1 VHTVLASRRRSAG
14 RYAWPVTDTA
24 PREREVSPAGGS
36 IDPAVTAIVLA
47 AGAGTRMKSARAK
60 VLHEIG
66 GRPLIAHALL
76 AVRGVG
82 AATTVTVVGHERE
95 QVSAA
100 IADLELGVV
109 EAIQDEQRG
118 TGHAVQIALEALGE
132 SPPLDGTVLVTYG
145 DVPLLTSETL
155 ADLLE
160 DHRSS
165 GQSVTVLT
173 AELADPDGY
182 GRIVRD
188 ADGFVVAI
196 REDRDADDVE
206 RAICEVNSGVVAV
219 DAKFLRGALARLA
232 PANAQ
237 GELYLTDIVRLAVE
251 DGLPVGAH
259 VLEDVWQTQGVND
272 RAQLARLGREL
283 NRRLTTHWMSE
294 GVSIVDPDTTW
305 IDSAV
310 ALAPDVTIHPGTQLL
325 GATVVAS
332 GATIGPDTTLRNVE
346 VGAGATIVRT
356 HASDAVVGAGAT
368 VGPFAYLRPG
378 TEIGADGKVGTFVE
392 MKNAQLGAGAKVPHL
407 SYVGDAEIG
416 EGANVGAG
424 TIVANYDGVRKH
436 RTKVGKHA
444 RTGSNNVFVAPVTI
458 GDGAYTGGGTVVR
471 EDVPAGA
478 LATSAGPQRTME
490 GWVPAN
496 RAGTAAADAAD
507 AVSEQKDDAGE

>member
-1 VHTVLASRRRSAG
+1 
-14 RYAWPVTDTA
+14 
-24 PREREVSPAGGS
+24 
-36 IDPAVTAIVLA
+36 
-47 AGAGTRMKSARAK
+47 MKSSRAK

-76 AVRGVG
+76 AVQGVG
-82 AATTVTVVGHERE
+82 AVTTVTVVGHERE

-100 IADLELGVV
+100 IADLDLGVI

-118 TGHAVQIALEALGE
+118 TGHAVQVALEALDG
-132 SPPLDGTVLVTYG
+132 PTLDGTVLVTYG

-155 ADLLE
+155 AGLLE

-165 GQSVTVLT
+165 GQSVTVLS
-173 AELADPDGY
+173 AELVDPNGY

-196 REDRDADDVE
+196 REDRDADGVE

-219 DAKFLRGALARLA
+219 DAKFLRDAVTRLA

-237 GELYLTDIVRLAVE
+237 GELYLTDIVSLAVE

-259 VLEDVWQTQGVND
+259 VLEDVWQTEGVND

-294 GVSIVDPDTTW
+294 GVTIVDPETTW

-310 ALAPDVTIHPGTQLL
+310 VLALDVTIHPGTQLL

-346 VGAGATIVRT
+346 VGADATIIRT
-356 HASDAVVGAGAT
+356 HANDAVVGAGAT

-378 TEIGADGKVGTFVE
+378 TEIGAGGKIGTFVE
-392 MKNAQLGAGAKVPHL
+392 AKNAQLGAGAKVPHL
-407 SYVGDAEIG
+407 SYIGDAEIG
-416 EGANVGAG
+416 DGANVGAG
-424 TIVANYDGVRKH
+424 TIVANYDGVKKH

-471 EDVPAGA
+471 DDVPPGA

-496 RAGTAAADAAD
+496 RAGTAAATAAD
-507 AVSEQKDDAGE
+507 AAADAPDTASEQKDDAGE